1 MDVIKNYV
9 ENIFAAYP
17 QTDEVQAIRKN
28 MLADM
33 EEKYSALRQA
43 GKSEHEAAYG
53 VIADFGSM
61 EEIQTELG
69 LEAKTP
75 EESLFISEDE
85 AEIYLRKGRQSG
97 IITGLGVWLIIA
109 GVSSTIFLDGNVF
122 PMFVAIAVAVTMFII
137 NHGRV
142 SKYEEIDDTTI
153 RLDKDV
159 RERLEEK
166 RAAFSFPYT
175 AMIAG
180 GVALIILAVGAM
192 TVMDESYYSVVV
204 FLNIVGFSVFMFIV
218 AGTYRSYFDALL
230 GKGDYEDKTTNK
242 NTDHLIGAIAA
253 IYWPAVSALG
263 ILLLFLGVDL
273 FWVVWPVGGIL
284 FGGIC
289 GGISVWAERNK
300 G

>member
-1 MDVIKNYV
+1 
-9 ENIFAAYP
+9 
-17 QTDEVQAIRKN
+17 

-97 IITGLGVWLIIA
+97 IITGIGVWLILA
-109 GVSSTIFLDGNVF
+109 GVSSTVFLDGNVL
-122 PMFVAIAVAVTMFII
+122 PMFIAIAVAVTMFIM

-142 SKYEEIDDTTI
+142 SKYEKFDDTTI

-166 RAAFSFPYT
+166 RAAFNFPYT

-180 GVALIILAVGAM
+180 GVALIIIAVG
-192 TVMDESYYSVVV
+192 VMAVMSESYYSVVA

-218 AGTYRSYFDALL
+218 AGTYSTYFDALL
-230 GKGDYEDKTTNK
+230 GKGGYEDKATNK
-242 NTDHLIGAIAA
+242 KSDHLIGTIAA

-263 ILLLFLGVDL
+263 ILLLFLGVEM
-273 FWVVWPVGGIL
+273 FWLSWVIGGIV

-289 GGISVWAERNK
+289 GGISVWAERKKN
-300 G
+300 